1 VDGQSGR
8 VLVASQ
14 GGALEGLRVIDVSI
28 ARAGPVAVRML
39 ADWGA
44 DVIRVEAPGDEE
56 GITGSHTS
64 SDFLNLHRNKR
75 AIALDLK
82 TSEGLEI
89 FYKLARSADV
99 LIENFRP
106 PVKHRLK
113 IDYESVRAINPRLI
127 YGSISGFGEHG
138 PYADRGAVDQVI
150 QGMGGLM
157 SVTGS
162 PGGVPTRAG
171 IAVADLAAG
180 HQLALG
186 VLVAL
191 YERAQSGEGQWVSV
205 SLLEA
210 MITFLDF
217 QAVRWT
223 IDGEHVAA
231 AGNHHPSAAP
241 MGTFDTRDGCVNIA
255 ASTDRLWRRLCA
267 ALGIGELLEEADF
280 ATVELRYLNRDR
292 LTAQLQQRLSQLSR
306 AEVLDVLIDAEV
318 PCGPIY
324 SIAEMFDDPQ
334 VRHLKVTASIE
345 HRSRGSV
352 DVLRQPVT
360 LSRTPATISR
370 PAPLLGEHTKEI
382 LAELGYSTGDIKR
395 LSAPGGDL
403 SILSRLTLSR
413 QRSANRWS

>member
-1 VDGQSGR
+1 M
-8 VLVASQ
+8 SQ
-14 GGALEGLRVIDVSI
+14 GGALEGLRVVDVSI

-82 TSEGLEI
+82 SPEGLEI
-89 FYKLARSADV
+89 FYKLVRSADV

-106 PVKHRLK
+106 PVKYRLK
-113 IDYESVRAINPRLI
+113 IDYESVRAVNPRLV

-162 PGGVPTRAG
+162 PGGTPTRAG

-180 HQLALG
+180 HQLAAG

-191 YERAQSGEGQWVSV
+191 HERARSGEGQWVSV

-210 MITFLDF
+210 MIGFLDF

-223 IDGEHVAA
+223 IDRHDVAP
-231 AGNHHPSAAP
+231 AGNHHPTAAP
-241 MGTFDTRDGCVNIA
+241 MGTFRARDGYVNIA
-255 ASTDRLWRRLCA
+255 ASSDRLWRRLCV
-267 ALGIGELLEEADF
+267 ALELAELLDEADF
-280 ATVELRYLNRDR
+280 ATVELRYLNRAR
-292 LTAQLQQRLSQLSR
+292 ITAQVQRRLSQLGR
-306 AEVLDVLIDAEV
+306 ADALALLNDAGV
-318 PCGPIY
+318 PCGPVY
-324 SIAEMFDDPQ
+324 SIAEMFSDPQ
-334 VRHLKVTASIE
+334 VRHLKVTAPIE
-345 HRSRGSV
+345 HPSQGRV
-352 DVLRQPVT
+352 DVLRQSVT

-370 PAPLLGEHTKEI
+370 PAPLLGEHTREI
-382 LAELGYSTGDIKR
+382 LAELGYSASDVKR
-395 LSAPGGDL
+395 LTAPG
-403 SILSRLTLSR
+403 
-413 QRSANRWS
+413 SACQQ

>member
-1 VDGQSGR
+1 MT
-8 VLVASQ
+8 SQ
-14 GGALEGLRVIDVSI
+14 GGALSGLRVIDVSI
-28 ARAGPVAVRML
+28 ARAGPAAVRLL

-56 GITGSHTS
+56 GIIGSHTT
-64 SDFLNLHRNKR
+64 SDFVNLHRNKR

-82 TSEGLEI
+82 TAEGLEV
-89 FYKLARSADV
+89 FHQLVRSADV

-106 PVKHRLK
+106 PVKYRLK
-113 IDYESVRAINPRLI
+113 IDYESLRAVNPRLV
-127 YGSISGFGEHG
+127 YGSISGYGEHG
-138 PYADRGAVDQVI
+138 PYAHRGAVDQVI

-162 PGGVPTRAG
+162 PGGEPTRAG

-191 YERAQSGEGQWVSV
+191 HERERSGEGQWVTV

-210 MITFLDF
+210 MIAFLDF

-223 IDGEHVAA
+223 IDGEQVAA
-231 AGNHHPSAAP
+231 AGNHHPTAAP
-241 MGTFDTRDGCVNIA
+241 MGTFRARDGYVNIA
-255 ASTDRLWRRLCA
+255 ASNDRLWRRLCT
-267 ALGIGELLEEADF
+267 ALGVPDLLDEPDF
-280 ATVELRYLNRDR
+280 ATAESRFANRER
-292 LTAQLQQRLSQLSR
+292 ITARLQQRLGQLSR
-306 AEVLDVLIDAEV
+306 KDILDLLNEAEV

-334 VRHLKVTASIE
+334 VQHLQVTATVE
-345 HRSRGSV
+345 HPSLGRV

-360 LSRTPATISR
+360 LSRTPAAVSR
-370 PAPLLGEHTKEI
+370 PAPLLGEHTTEI
-382 LAELGYSTGDIKR
+382 LAELGYPADDI
-395 LSAPGGDL
+395 
-403 SILSRLTLSR
+403 
-413 QRSANRWS
+413 